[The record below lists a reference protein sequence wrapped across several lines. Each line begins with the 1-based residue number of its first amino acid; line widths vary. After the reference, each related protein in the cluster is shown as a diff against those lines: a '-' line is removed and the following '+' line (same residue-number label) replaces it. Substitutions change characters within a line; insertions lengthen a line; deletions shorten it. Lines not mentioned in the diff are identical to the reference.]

1 MAAAWGCLNL
11 PGRQRPLQRGCGPRV
26 WGLWWGLE
34 VTRRGSSVLGTRG
47 PFTASPSLRW
57 PGSNRVSSGTDS
69 EASVSGC
76 GRRGG
81 AHPGR
86 RHRGARPGRAGRAA
100 RVGGGAAA
108 QRRRRRPRLL
118 PRGRVGTSV
127 AAAFTARGERRAR
140 QRRWPPRPT
149 RGASPSASRRPQAA
163 APAHLQLARSP
174 SFPAAGCAMA
184 LALAALAAVEP
195 ACGSRYQ
202 QVSSAQCLPGPAL
215 PAGRFRPPLRPR
227 LWPTRC
233 RGLAGRAGPG
243 RAGRAPGS
251 NSRRPRAGPVPPPPG
266 PGLGRWKNLR
276 PAVFLAFPTAGG
288 SPGRNPRPS
297 GGVDQGA
304 FSFPFF
310 HLEFDVTGKKEKKKK
325 PWDGKG
331 NWVEMK
337 D

>member
-1 MAAAWGCLNL
+1 MERGAHLQ
-11 PGRQRPLQRGCGPRV
+11 RRPLCGDLGATGFRAEPTPKPQPRGAGGGAEP
-26 WGLWWGLE
+26 
-34 VTRRGSSVLGTRG
+34 TRG
-47 PFTASPSLRW
+47 GGTA
-57 PGSNRVSSGTDS
+57 
-69 EASVSGC
+69 
-76 GRRGG
+76 GR
-81 AHPGR
+81 GR
-86 RHRGARPGRAGRAA
+86 AGRAGRAA

-108 QRRRRRPRLL
+108 QRRRRRRRRPRLL

-127 AAAFTARGERRAR
+127 AAAFTARGERRAW

-227 LWPTRC
+227 LWTTRC

-266 PGLGRWKNLR
+266 PGLGQWKNLR

-304 FSFPFF
+304 FSFPFSTLNLMS
-310 HLEFDVTGKKEKKKK
+310 LERKKKK
-325 PWDGKG
+325 A
-331 NWVEMK
+331 
-337 D
+337 